1 MLSEESYHERA
12 NPPRHAH
19 AEDAERAPPGRRRR
33 RTGTADSPSPYLR
46 RWLGHQAARH
56 RDLLLNID
64 AASRIVLDPVRATR

>member
-1 MLSEESYHERA
+1 MNA
-12 NPPRHAH
+12 PIRHATPTP
-19 AEDAERAPPGRRRR
+19 RMPKGRRRAAAAVAP
-33 RTGTADSPSPYLR
+33 GTADSPSPYLR